1 MLFKATLI
9 AVIVYLAVCY
19 AYGLYLLWKLYTG
32 RRLHLDAASLGE
44 TTAPRVERQAPDKGE
59 TRSQPGYQTPA
70 KAA

>member
-44 TTAPRVERQAPDKGE
+44 NPAPRTEQQDTAGAP
-59 TRSQPGYQTPA
+59 RRAQPGYNAPA